1 MFSHVT
7 VISSGNRN
15 GFYLTALCEDLNEF
29 DWFVP
34 EKLVFV
40 SAAFVLGIQKEG
52 VGFVSWLKG
61 VSLPWRI
68 AKITALSWTSSKE

>member
-1 MFSHVT
+1 MDASYQIGLLSMFSHVT

-15 GFYLTALCEDLNEF
+15 GFYPTALCEDLNEF

-40 SAAFVLGIQKEG
+40 TCRFCAGYTEG
-52 VGFVSWLKG
+52 RSQFCFLAEGGFFAV
-61 VSLPWRI
+61 
-68 AKITALSWTSSKE
+68 EDC